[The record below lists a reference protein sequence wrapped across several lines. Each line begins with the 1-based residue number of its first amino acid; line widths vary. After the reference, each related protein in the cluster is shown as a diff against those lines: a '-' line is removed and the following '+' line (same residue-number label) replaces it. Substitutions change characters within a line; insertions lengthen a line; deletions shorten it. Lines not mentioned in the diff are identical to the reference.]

1 MAVNLAFAAAAAQF
15 ADQDATLL
23 KHIFQTVTAESCPE
37 TLNFHMH
44 TVCSDGQ
51 LTPEHLIEQALAN
64 GLEHFAITDHHTIDG
79 YYRAQKRLQKWISAQ
94 PHLGPKSPRLWAGV
108 EINANLLESDVHI
121 LCYAFNP
128 DHVAMQPYLQ
138 RQLASGTAYQATQ
151 VIDAAHAAGGIT
163 VLAHPNR
170 YRQAA
175 SELIPAAAQI
185 GIDGVETF
193 YAYDNPSPWR
203 PSPRQTHEV
212 YHLAQAYGLLH
223 TCGTDTHGMSLLR
236 RL

>member
-1 MAVNLAFAAAAAQF
+1 MAVNLAFAAASQF

-51 LTPEHLIEQALAN
+51 LTPEHLVEQALAN
-64 GLEHFAITDHHTIDG
+64 ELEHFAITDHHTLDG
-79 YYRAQKRLQKWISAQ
+79 YFRAQKRLQQWRSAK
-94 PHLGPKSPRLWAGV
+94 PLAAKPPRLWTGV
-108 EINANLLESDVHI
+108 EINANLLESEVHI

-128 DHVAMQPYLQ
+128 YHIAMQPYLE
-138 RQLASGTAYQATQ
+138 RQLASGVAYQANQ
-151 VIDAAHAAGGIT
+151 VIDAAHTAGGVT
-163 VLAHPNR
+163 VLAHPSR
-170 YRQAA
+170 YRQTP

-193 YAYDNPSPWR
+193 YAYGNPSPWR
-203 PSPRQTHEV
+203 PSPSQTQEV
-212 YHLAQAYGLLH
+212 YHLAQAYELLH
-223 TCGTDTHGMSLLR
+223 TCGTDTHGMNLLR